1 MFLSFLFSVLSEED
15 LADLKIMRL
24 GFQNIGPYVTNL
36 DMFIG
41 VETIILSG
49 NQITE
54 ILPVS
59 FAANVNL

>member
-1 MFLSFLFSVLSEED
+1 MFSVHSEED

-24 GFQNIGPYVTNL
+24 GFQNIGPHVTNL

-59 FAANVNL
+59 FAANINL

>member
-1 MFLSFLFSVLSEED
+1 
-15 LADLKIMRL
+15 MRL

>member
-1 MFLSFLFSVLSEED
+1 MLSEEE
-15 LADLKIMRL
+15 LTDLKIMRL

-36 DMFIG
+36 DMFVG

-59 FAANVNL
+59 FATNLRL

>member
-1 MFLSFLFSVLSEED
+1 MLSEEE
-15 LADLKIMRL
+15 LTDLKIMRL

-36 DMFIG
+36 DMFVG

-59 FAANVNL
+59 FAANLRL